1 MFQYERPNIPVPSPE
16 TGPLYNYLYRFVE
29 YCNVMLNHIGADQI
43 DNVED
48 LLKSFAASSEDEAPF
63 FVNSGS
69 TKTKIR
75 ARKVTGIVF
84 LQIGAME
91 SVPSGD
97 TTLTTLSEAYRPAQD
112 EICDYTTPDGKA
124 FRITVKSSGTVIIH
138 SYSTSTLPTVD
149 SNVRMIYPTAN
160 I

>member
-29 YCNVMLNHIGADQI
+29 YCNVMLNHIGVDQI

-63 FVNSGS
+63 FVNSGAME
-69 TKTKIR
+69 TKIR
-75 ARKVTGIVF
+75 VYKVAGIVF
-84 LQIGAME
+84 LQIGAMK

-97 TTLTTLSEAYRPAQD
+97 SALTTLSEPYRPAQD
-112 EICDYTTPDGKA
+112 EIYDYITPDGNA
-124 FRITVKSSGTVIIH
+124 FRVTVKSSGTVIIH
-138 SYSTSTLPTVD
+138 SYSASTLAAVD
-149 SNVRMIYPTAN
+149 SNMRMIYPAAN